1 MNDTEVRVT
10 GFGGQG
16 VVLLAYVVGR
26 ATAIDAGRH
35 STMIQTF
42 GPEARGSTCSATLVI
57 SDREVLYP
65 YIRGCDILVVMSGE
79 AYEKYRDELRPD
91 GVLVYETSLVH
102 PTPRPGQRAFG
113 VPSTRIAE
121 SLHRP
126 IVGNMV
132 MLGFVTAATGIT
144 SREVMREAVKASVP
158 AGTEEGNLQGFDA
171 GWAYFEKE
179 YGPGGADAV
188 VAAGSGAA
196 AERREGA

>member
-1 MNDTEVRVT
+1 MNDTDIRVT

-16 VVLLAYVVGR
+16 VVLLAFVIGR
-26 ATAIDAGRH
+26 ATAIDGGRH

-65 YIRGCDILVVMSGE
+65 YIRRSDVLVVMSGE
-79 AYEKYRDELRPD
+79 AYEKYRDELTPD
-91 GVLVYETSLVH
+91 GILVYETSLVH
-102 PTPRPGQRAFG
+102 PTPPAGQRAFG
-113 VPSTRIAE
+113 IPSTRIAE

-144 SREVMREAVKASVP
+144 PREIMREAVKASVP
-158 AGTEEGNLQGFDA
+158 SGTEEVNVEGFDA

-179 YGPGGADAV
+179 YGSGAPEAEAA
-188 VAAGSGAA
+188 AAGRAA
-196 AERREGA
+196 GRDGQDA